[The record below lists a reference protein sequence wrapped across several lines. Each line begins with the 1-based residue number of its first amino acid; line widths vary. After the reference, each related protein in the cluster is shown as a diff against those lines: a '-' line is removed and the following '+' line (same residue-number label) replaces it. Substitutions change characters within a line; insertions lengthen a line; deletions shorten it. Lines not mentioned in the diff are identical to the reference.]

1 MVATGDDARRFVMTP
16 ERWQQI
22 KGVLE
27 VALTL
32 NGPERQ
38 NYLDRTCAGDADL
51 RQEVESLLAA
61 HQPTGKNI
69 LDEPLANLMNAGAAR
84 SVTSGE
90 RIGAYAILQEVGR
103 GGMGEVY
110 RAVRADGEFTK
121 EVALKTVRGGY
132 DVASVLERFRNER
145 QILASLDHPN
155 IARLLDGGTSETG
168 IPYLVMELVDGIPI
182 DTYCDREKLNISRR
196 VELFL
201 KVCAAVQYAHQRLVI
216 HRDIKPGNILVT
228 QEGTPKLLD
237 FGIAKILDPTS
248 AADVT
253 VVRPMT
259 PEYASPEQIRG
270 EPITTASDVYSLG
283 VVLYQLLTGRSPYQ
297 LATRTP
303 QDLSQAITDKEPER
317 PSTAILRQLKTQSG
331 HTNQRTPEELSETRE
346 SSVGKLQKRLAGD
359 LDNIVLQAL
368 RKEPQRRYASVEQLA
383 EDLRR
388 HLEGRPVSARQDSWS
403 YRTEKFAQRHKIG
416 VAATALVALTLILG
430 VVVTA
435 REAKIAEQSRLRA
448 EKRFQDVRKL
458 SNSLIFEIHD
468 SIEGLPGA
476 TPARRLLLDRA
487 VEYLDKLSAEAAGD
501 PDLQRELAWGYQR
514 LAVVQGNQ
522 TESNLGNEEASL
534 ASNRKSLALFEAVAK
549 ANPNDT
555 IDQLN
560 VAMMNRILSFSELME
575 GGGREH
581 LEKAL
586 AISEKLIAREP
597 QNPKIKSERSIE
609 FQNLGILY
617 QGIGDQPHLLE
628 AFQKMDDL
636 KQDLLHNHPDY
647 HNVKRGNA
655 MALAETADAM
665 VQVGRRKEALALF
678 DKALAGFE
686 DAIKS
691 GGTPDIAREHAV
703 AREKKAVA
711 QMMDGDFA
719 SAQENLRLAKKTIED
734 MAKQDLDNSMLQS
747 DVVGVNYHLG
757 VMQVLQAKYGDATK
771 TLSSTLHDYQ
781 ALPGTADLPPGR
793 APIRMWLGEAE
804 LGRRN
809 YPQALEHF
817 QEAAN
822 SLTGKPGKPMHDTFR
837 CQLAQSHAKSGN
849 ALLLLG
855 RYEEAKKEFQLSLHT
870 AAPSLAPQL
879 QDVPAYYSAA
889 EANAGLGDVAS
900 MEASK
905 AGSPQEKQQ
914 ALQAAISSYQASL
927 DYWQKIPGL
936 SRLGALEL
944 PADSP
949 VRAKTGLA
957 KAKAALRIE

>member
-1 MVATGDDARRFVMTP
+1 MTP
-16 ERWQQI
+16 ERWKQI
-22 KGVLE
+22 KEVLE

-32 NGPERQ
+32 DAVERR
-38 NYLDRTCAGDADL
+38 NYLDRTCSGDDEL
-51 RQEVESLLAA
+51 RQEVDSLLAA

-69 LDEPLANLMNAGAAR
+69 LDEPLANLITAGSSR

-90 RIGAYAILQEVGR
+90 RIGAYAILQEIGR

-182 DTYCDREKLNISRR
+182 DTYCDSEKLNITAR

-216 HRDIKPGNILVT
+216 HRDLKPGNILVT
-228 QEGTPKLLD
+228 KEGMPKLLD
-237 FGIAKILDPTS
+237 FGIAKILDPTAVS
-248 AADVT
+248 DVT

-297 LATRTP
+297 LATLTP

-317 PSTAILRQLKTQSG
+317 PSTAIVRQSKTQPG
-331 HTNQRTPEELSETRE
+331 DAKQRTPQELSETRE
-346 SSVGKLQKRLAGD
+346 SSIGKLQRRLSGD

-403 YRTEKFAQRHKIG
+403 YRTGKFVQRHKIG
-416 VAATALVALTLILG
+416 VAATALVALTLVLG

-435 REAKIAEQSRLRA
+435 REAKIAEQNRLRA

-476 TPARRLLLDRA
+476 TPARKLLLDRA

-522 TESNLGNEEASL
+522 TESNLGNEEAAL
-534 ASNRKSLALFEAVAK
+534 ASDGKALALFEAVAK

-560 VAMMNRILSFSELME
+560 VAMMNRILSFSELMD

-586 AISEKLIAREP
+586 AISDQLIAREP
-597 QNPKIKSERSIE
+597 QNPKIKSERSME

-617 QGIGDQPHLLE
+617 QGIGDHPHLLE

-636 KQDLLHNHPDY
+636 KQDLLLNHPDY

-665 VQVGRRKEALALF
+665 LQVGRRKEALALF

-686 DAIKS
+686 EAIKS
-691 GGTPDIAREHAV
+691 GATPDVVREHAV

-711 QMMDGDFA
+711 QMMDGDF
-719 SAQENLRLAKKTIED
+719 SAAEEGLRLAKRAIED
-734 MAKQDLDNSMLQS
+734 MAKQDPENSMLQS
-747 DVVGVNYHLG
+747 DLIGVNYHLS
-757 VMQVLQAKYGDATK
+757 VMQVLQAKYDEAAK
-771 TLSSTLHDYQ
+771 TLAAGLRDYQ
-781 ALPGTADLPPGR
+781 ALPGTADLPPGKG
-793 APIRMWLGEAE
+793 PIRIWLGEAE
-804 LGRRN
+804 LRRRN

-817 QEAAN
+817 QEAVKAL
-822 SLTGKPGKPMHDTFR
+822 SGQPGKPMHDAYR
-837 CQLAQSHAKSGN
+837 CQLAESHARSGN

-855 RYEEAKKEFQLSLHT
+855 RYDEAKKEFQQALDI

-879 QDVPAYYSAA
+879 QDVPAYYAAA
-889 EANAGLGDVAS
+889 EAQSGLGDVAS
-900 MEASK
+900 VEANKTESAERK
-905 AGSPQEKQQ
+905 KQ
-914 ALQAAISSYQASL
+914 ALESALNSYQASL
-927 DYWQKIPGL
+927 DYWQRIPGL
-936 SRLGALEL
+936 SRVSSIEL
-944 PADSP
+944 PADGP
-949 VRAKTGLA
+949 TR
-957 KAKAALRIE
+957 AKAALARTKSSLRVE

>member
-1 MVATGDDARRFVMTP
+1 MTP
-16 ERWQQI
+16 ERWKQI
-22 KGVLE
+22 KEVLE

-32 NGPERQ
+32 DVVERQ
-38 NYLDRTCAGDADL
+38 NYLDRTCSGDDEL
-51 RQEVESLLAA
+51 RQEVDSLLAA

-69 LDEPLANLMNAGAAR
+69 LDEPLANLISAGSSR

-90 RIGAYAILQEVGR
+90 RIGAYAILQELGR

-182 DTYCDREKLNISRR
+182 DTYCDSEKLNITAR

-216 HRDIKPGNILVT
+216 HRDLKPGNILVT
-228 QEGTPKLLD
+228 KEGMPKLLD

-248 AADVT
+248 VSDVT

-317 PSTAILRQLKTQSG
+317 PSTAIVRQSKTQPG
-331 HTNQRTPEELSETRE
+331 DAKQRTPQELSETRE
-346 SSVGKLQKRLAGD
+346 SSIGRLQKRLAGD

-403 YRTEKFAQRHKIG
+403 YRTGKFVQRHKIG
-416 VAATALVALTLILG
+416 VAATVLVALTLVLG

-435 REAKIAEQSRLRA
+435 REAKIAEQNRLRA

-476 TPARRLLLDRA
+476 TPARKLLLDRA

-522 TESNLGNEEASL
+522 TESNLGNQEAAL
-534 ASNRKSLALFEAVAK
+534 ASDGKALALFEAVAK

-586 AISEKLIAREP
+586 AISDRLISREP
-597 QNPKIKSERSIE
+597 QNPKIKSERSME

-636 KQDLLHNHPDY
+636 KQDLLLNHPDY

-665 VQVGRRKEALALF
+665 LQVGRRKEALALF

-691 GGTPDIAREHAV
+691 GATPDVVREHAV
-703 AREKKAVA
+703 AREKKAAA
-711 QMMDGDFA
+711 QMMDGDFSGA
-719 SAQENLRLAKKTIED
+719 EEGLRLAKRVIED
-734 MAKQDLDNSMLQS
+734 MAKQDPENSMLQS
-747 DVVGVNYHLG
+747 DLIGVNYHLS
-757 VMQVLQAKYGDATK
+757 VMQVLQAKYDEAAK
-771 TLSSTLHDYQ
+771 TLAAELRDYQ
-781 ALPGTADLPPGR
+781 ALPGTADLPPGKG
-793 APIRMWLGEAE
+793 PIRIWLGEAE
-804 LGRRN
+804 LRRRN

-817 QEAAN
+817 QEAVKALN
-822 SLTGKPGKPMHDTFR
+822 GQPGKPMHDAYR
-837 CQLAQSHAKSGN
+837 CQLAESHARSGN

-855 RYEEAKKEFQLSLHT
+855 RYDEAKKEFQQALDI

-879 QDVPAYYSAA
+879 QDVPAYFAAA
-889 EANAGLGDVAS
+889 EAQAGLGDVAS
-900 MEASK
+900 DEANK
-905 AGSPQEKQQ
+905 AESAERRKQ
-914 ALQAAISSYQASL
+914 ALESALNRYQASL
-927 DYWQKIPGL
+927 DYWQRIPGL
-936 SRLGALEL
+936 SRVSSIEL
-944 PADSP
+944 PSEGPA
-949 VRAKTGLA
+949 R
-957 KAKAALRIE
+957 AKAALARTKSSLRVE

>member
-1 MVATGDDARRFVMTP
+1 MTP
-16 ERWQQI
+16 ERWKQI
-22 KGVLE
+22 KEVLE

-32 NGPERQ
+32 DVVERQ
-38 NYLDRTCAGDADL
+38 NYLDRTCSGDDEL
-51 RQEVESLLAA
+51 RQEVDSLLAA

-69 LDEPLANLMNAGAAR
+69 LDEPLANLISAGSSR

-90 RIGAYAILQEVGR
+90 RIGAYAILQELGR

-182 DTYCDREKLNISRR
+182 DTYCDSEKLNITAR

-216 HRDIKPGNILVT
+216 HRDLKPGNILVT
-228 QEGTPKLLD
+228 KEGMPKLLD

-248 AADVT
+248 VSDVT

-317 PSTAILRQLKTQSG
+317 PSTAIVRQSKTQPG
-331 HTNQRTPEELSETRE
+331 DAKQRTPQELSETRE
-346 SSVGKLQKRLAGD
+346 SSIGRLQKRLAGD

-368 RKEPQRRYASVEQLA
+368 RKEPRRRYASVEQLA

-403 YRTEKFAQRHKIG
+403 YRTGKFVQRHKIG
-416 VAATALVALTLILG
+416 VAATVLVALTLVLG

-435 REAKIAEQSRLRA
+435 REAKIAEQNRLRA

-476 TPARRLLLDRA
+476 TPARKLLLDRA

-522 TESNLGNEEASL
+522 TESNLGNQEAAL
-534 ASNRKSLALFEAVAK
+534 ASDGKALALFEAVAK

-586 AISEKLIAREP
+586 AISDRLISREP
-597 QNPKIKSERSIE
+597 QNPKIKSERSME

-636 KQDLLHNHPDY
+636 KQDLLLNHPDY

-665 VQVGRRKEALALF
+665 LQVGRRKEALALF

-691 GGTPDIAREHAV
+691 GATPDVVREHAV
-703 AREKKAVA
+703 AREKKAAA
-711 QMMDGDFA
+711 QMMDGDFSGA
-719 SAQENLRLAKKTIED
+719 EEGLRLAKRVIED
-734 MAKQDLDNSMLQS
+734 MAKQDPENSMLQS
-747 DVVGVNYHLG
+747 DLIGVNYHLS
-757 VMQVLQAKYGDATK
+757 VMQVLQAKYDEAAK
-771 TLSSTLHDYQ
+771 TLAAELRDYQ
-781 ALPGTADLPPGR
+781 ALPGTADLPPGKG
-793 APIRMWLGEAE
+793 PIRIWLGEAE
-804 LGRRN
+804 LRRRN

-817 QEAAN
+817 QEAVKALN
-822 SLTGKPGKPMHDTFR
+822 GQPGKPMHDAYR
-837 CQLAQSHAKSGN
+837 CQLAESHARSGN

-855 RYEEAKKEFQLSLHT
+855 RYDEAKKEFQQALDI

-879 QDVPAYYSAA
+879 QDVPAYFAAA
-889 EANAGLGDVAS
+889 EAQAGLGDVAS
-900 MEASK
+900 DEANK
-905 AGSPQEKQQ
+905 AESAERRKQ
-914 ALQAAISSYQASL
+914 ALESALNRYQASL
-927 DYWQKIPGL
+927 DYWQRIPGL
-936 SRLGALEL
+936 SRVSSIEL
-944 PADSP
+944 PSEGPA
-949 VRAKTGLA
+949 R
-957 KAKAALRIE
+957 AKAALARTKSSLRVE